1 MNKTYNIYDRKAS
14 SIVTMLQNRIAKT
27 GYCENLG
34 QNELR
39 KFEDSLNKTQLTY
52 PEKAQLTEMLSLTID
67 KL

>member
-39 KFEDSLNKTQLTY
+39 KFENNLNKTELTD
-52 PEKAQLTEMLSLTID
+52 PEKAQLFVMLSLAID